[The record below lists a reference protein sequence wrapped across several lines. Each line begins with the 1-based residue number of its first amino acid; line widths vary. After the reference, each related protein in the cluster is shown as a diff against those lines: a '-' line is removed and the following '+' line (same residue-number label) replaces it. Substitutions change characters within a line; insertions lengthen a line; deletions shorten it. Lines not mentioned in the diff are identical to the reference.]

1 MKKKEVAIEVKNLS
15 KSFRLP
21 TEKSS
26 ELKQAFVNF
35 IKGIKGYKDQKVLN
49 GISFTIEKGD
59 FFGIVGRNGSGKSTL
74 LKILAGIYSP
84 DEGTVKING
93 NLVPFIELGVGF
105 NSELTGRENVYLN
118 GALLGFSKT
127 EVDEMYDEIV
137 KFAELGDFMEQK
149 LKNYSSGMQVR
160 LAFSIAIRAQSS
172 ILVLDEVLAV
182 GDEAFQ
188 RKCFNYFAE
197 LKKYKRTVVLV
208 THSMDSVQQFCN
220 KAIMIENGRII
231 EQGNSAKVAQR
242 YRELFIPK
250 ESVGQKS
257 ELNTVSNKDLSVNAG
272 YSNID
277 DKLIF
282 DIEIESKVD
291 IEDAVVTLEIFRN
304 SGEQVYRWTSDEKIL
319 GRIDFRTNKNPIK
332 LKVEMQ
338 NIFPDGG
345 FNLQLCVKKRDRTVT
360 YAMFSELV
368 SFDIITRGSH
378 AADVFWKPVT
388 KVRVSK

>member
-1 MKKKEVAIEVKNLS
+1 
-15 KSFRLP
+15 
-21 TEKSS
+21 
-26 ELKQAFVNF
+26 
-35 IKGIKGYKDQKVLN
+35 
-49 GISFTIEKGD
+49 
-59 FFGIVGRNGSGKSTL
+59 
-74 LKILAGIYSP
+74 
-84 DEGTVKING
+84 
-93 NLVPFIELGVGF
+93 
-105 NSELTGRENVYLN
+105 
-118 GALLGFSKT
+118 
-127 EVDEMYDEIV
+127 
-137 KFAELGDFMEQK
+137 
-149 LKNYSSGMQVR
+149 MQVR